1 MFSYCFIFLGFNIF
15 IAGFYTAIGNGL
27 IAGIISLLRSLIFV
41 LAALFTLPSL
51 IGISSIWLSV
61 PFAELATMA
70 ISIVF
75 YLMFVNSYFK
85 KLV

>member
-1 MFSYCFIFLGFNIF
+1 MLSWYDQLNGADKNSLGI
-15 IAGFYTAIGNGL
+15 NG
-27 IAGIISLLRSLIFV
+27 
-41 LAALFTLPSL
+41 
-51 IGISSIWLSV
+51 IWLSV